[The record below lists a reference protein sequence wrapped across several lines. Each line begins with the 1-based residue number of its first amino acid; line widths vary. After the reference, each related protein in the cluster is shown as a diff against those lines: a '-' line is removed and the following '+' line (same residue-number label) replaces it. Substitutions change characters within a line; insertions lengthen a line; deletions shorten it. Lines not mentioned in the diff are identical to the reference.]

1 MIKLNNYLLDS
12 NKEFINYKNEWYSL
26 THWIKLNHGK
36 YIGLPKRQ
44 KVKKKP
50 TMWIGEIR

>member
-1 MIKLNNYLLDS
+1 VIKLNNYLLDS